1 MTPRKAIATAEVP
14 APAGWIAWLLIGA
27 LVAGTLDILYAI
39 GFSYFRSG
47 VAPSRV
53 LQFVASGALGPAAF
67 EGGRMTAAA
76 GLGFHYLIAFIFT
89 TIFFAAAAAQPGL
102 RQRPLAA
109 GALYGLAVYG
119 VMNYVVIPL
128 SQIGPRPAGAAIV
141 VVTGILVHMFFIG
154 WPIALSAR
162 RAFTNP

>member
-1 MTPRKAIATAEVP
+1 MTPPKAIATADAGP
-14 APAGWIAWLLIGA
+14 GRLDYLAPHRRARRRHA
-27 LVAGTLDILYAI
+27 LHPLRVA
-39 GFSYFRSG
+39 FSYFRSG

-67 EGGRMTAAA
+67 QGGSLTAAA
-76 GLGFHYLIAFIFT
+76 GLGFHYLIAFVFT
-89 TIFFAAAAAQPGL
+89 AIFFAAAASQPWL
-102 RQRPLAA
+102 RQRSLPY

-128 SQIGPRPAGAAIV
+128 SQIGPRPAGAAVV
-141 VVTGILVHMFFIG
+141 VVTGILVHMVFIG

>member
-1 MTPRKAIATAEVP
+1 MTPPKAIATAETP
-14 APAGWIAWLLIGA
+14 APAGWITWFLIGA
-27 LVAGTLDILYAI
+27 LVAGTLDILYALA
-39 GFSYFRSG
+39 FSYFRSG

-67 EGGRMTAAA
+67 QGGSLTAAA
-76 GLGFHYLIAFIFT
+76 GLGFHYLIAFVIT
-89 TIFFAAAAAQPGL
+89 AIFFAAAASQPWL
-102 RQRPLAA
+102 RQRSLLY

-128 SQIGPRPAGAAIV
+128 SQIGPRPAGAAVV
-141 VVTGILVHMFFIG
+141 VVTGILVHMVFIG

>member
-1 MTPRKAIATAEVP
+1 MTPHKAIATADMP
-14 APAGWIAWLLIGA
+14 APSGWITWFLIGA
-27 LVAGTLDILYAI
+27 LVAGTLDILYALA
-39 GFSYFRSG
+39 FSYFRSG
-47 VAPSRV
+47 VPPSRV

-67 EGGRMTAAA
+67 QGGGMTAAA
-76 GLGFHYLIAFIFT
+76 GLGFHYLIAFVIT
-89 TIFFAAAAAQPGL
+89 AIFFAAAAAQPRL
-102 RQRPLAA
+102 RQRPFLN

-128 SQIGPRPAGAAIV
+128 SRIGPRPAGAAIV
-141 VVTGILVHMFFIG
+141 VVTGVLVHMVFIG

>member
-1 MTPRKAIATAEVP
+1 MTPPKAIAIAEAP
-14 APAGWIAWLLIGA
+14 APSGWITWFLAGA

-67 EGGRMTAAA
+67 QGGSTTAAA
-76 GLGFHYLIAFIFT
+76 GLGFHYLIAFVSTAIY
-89 TIFFAAAAAQPGL
+89 FAAAASQPGL
-102 RQRPLAA
+102 RRRPLLA
-109 GALYGLAVYG
+109 GALYGLGVYG
-119 VMNYVVIPL
+119 VMNYVVIPM
-128 SQIGPRPAGAAIV
+128 SQIGPRPAGDAIV
-141 VVTGILVHMFFIG
+141 VVTGMLVHMIFIG
-154 WPIALSAR
+154 WPIALAAR